1 MSTTSLQT
9 PDLVIDGRAVP
20 TSERLDVRNPATGAV
35 IGASPVCTPEQLD
48 GAFAAAGCAAASW
61 RADLDRRRAA
71 LGSAAAALVGAID
84 ELAPLLQAEQG
95 KPMREARL
103 EVKAAAYW
111 LGHYATTDLARETL
125 RDDGKAIVEVRRRP
139 VGIVAAITPWNFPLL
154 LACWKIGPALAA
166 GCTMVLKPSPY
177 TPLSTL
183 RMGEVLNGVL
193 PPGVLNV
200 VAGRDELGPWMT
212 GHPAVRKVTFTGS
225 VATGKRVMAAAAD
238 DLKRVTLELGGND
251 AAILLD
257 DADPGAIAKQL
268 FWSAFLNAGQLC
280 CAVKRV
286 YVPTALRS
294 ELVDA
299 LSAEAERV
307 VLGDGAARETTMGP
321 LNNRPQLDHVRSVVA
336 EAVGAGARSTNA
348 GGAVPDV
355 GHFFA
360 PTILDGADDTM
371 RVVADEQFGPA
382 LPVIAYDDVE
392 DALARANAGTYGLGG
407 SVWGQD
413 EDRAAALAERL
424 ECGTAWVNTHYANDP
439 GQPFGGLKWSGIGV
453 ENGRWGV
460 ETFTELQVVHRARG

>member
-1 MSTTSLQT
+1 MSTTDLTT
-9 PDLVIDGRAVP
+9 PDLLIDGAAVG
-20 TSERLDVRNPATGAV
+20 TDDRLDVLNPATGAV
-35 IGASPVCTPEQLD
+35 VGTSPVCTRGQLD
-48 GAFAAAGCAAASW
+48 DAFAAAERAAPPW
-61 RADLDRRRAA
+61 RGSLDERRAA
-71 LGSAAAALVGAID
+71 LGAAAAALAGAVD
-84 ELAPLLQAEQG
+84 EIAPLLVAEQG

-111 LGHYATTDLARETL
+111 LGYYAGTDLARETL
-125 RDDGKAIVEVRRRP
+125 RDDAKAFVEVRRRP
-139 VGIVAAITPWNFPLL
+139 AGVVAAITPWNFPLL

-183 RMGEVLNGVL
+183 RMGEVLDGVL
-193 PPGVLNV
+193 PDGVLNV
-200 VAGRDELGPWMT
+200 VAGRDELGAWMT
-212 GHPAVRKVTFTGS
+212 GHPAVRKITFTGS
-225 VATGKRVMAAAAD
+225 VATGKRVMSAAAD

-257 DADPGAIAKQL
+257 DVDPGAIAKQL

-286 YVPTALRS
+286 YVPSGLRG

-299 LSAEAERV
+299 LTAEAERV
-307 VLGDGAARETTMGP
+307 VVGDGAVRETTMGP
-321 LNNRPQLDHVRSVVA
+321 LNNRPQLDHVRAVVD
-336 EAVGAGARSTNA
+336 EAVRAGARSTNA
-348 GGAVPDV
+348 GAALPDG

-360 PTILDGADDTM
+360 PTILDGADDAM

-392 DALARANAGTYGLGG
+392 DALARANAGTFGLSG

-413 EDRAAALAERL
+413 EDRAADLAERL

-439 GQPFGGLKWSGIGV
+439 GQPFGGLKWSGVGV

-460 ETFTELQVVHRARG
+460 ETFTDLQVVHRARG